1 MPQQPWGRAARRF
14 LLHTLGLHPPLIAFG
29 SATRGHEEPNFGGF
43 TAKQLPF
50 SYRRNR
56 VTELRLAISAVPN
69 QAADREGR
77 TWRFPFEG
85 RKSKNIPLCI
95 PLFLFLFAHFI
106 FCTPDDVYRKQT
118 QLCPLAVG
126 MCSSRRKRSRYAPV
140 SDLLSAAWWKHAKG
154 NVALECNVSFP
165 FYMLH
170 DYCFYH
176 DTDDT
181 HSLDIQKF
189 YRKLG
194 PISFVTT

>member
-1 MPQQPWGRAARRF
+1 MPQQPWGRAARGF

-56 VTELRLAISAVPN
+56 VTELCLVTSAVPN

-95 PLFLFLFAHFI
+95 PLFLSVSV
-106 FCTPDDVYRKQT
+106 CTFH
-118 QLCPLAVG
+118 
-126 MCSSRRKRSRYAPV
+126 
-140 SDLLSAAWWKHAKG
+140 LLYPRWCVQETDTALSPSCG
-154 NVALECNVSFP
+154 NVFLQEEKVTLCT
-165 FYMLH
+165 
-170 DYCFYH
+170 C
-176 DTDDT
+176 
-181 HSLDIQKF
+181 QW
-189 YRKLG
+189 
-194 PISFVTT
+194 SFVCCLVEACQRKCGPRVQC